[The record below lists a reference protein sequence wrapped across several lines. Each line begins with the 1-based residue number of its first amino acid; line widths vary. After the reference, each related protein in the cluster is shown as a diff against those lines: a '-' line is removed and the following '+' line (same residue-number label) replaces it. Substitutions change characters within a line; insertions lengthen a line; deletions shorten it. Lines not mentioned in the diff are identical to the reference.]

1 MNEDIRASEVRVLT
15 DRGDQIGVMSKEEAI
30 RMAEEQEKDL
40 ILIVATAKPPVV
52 KIIEESKHKYQQ
64 QQQKQKQ
71 RVSGKGS
78 EIKELRLSPFIAE
91 GDLLARTKRVRKFLE
106 NGDKVRLLLR
116 FRGREITKKE
126 FGENVL
132 NKVYEAVEDVARIEI
147 EPKLQGKV
155 MTMQL
160 MPEKKK

>member
-1 MNEDIRASEVRVLT
+1 MNEDIRASEVRVLS
-15 DRGDQIGVMSKEEAI
+15 DRGEQVGVMSTAEAI
-30 RMAEEQEKDL
+30 RLAEEQEKDL
-40 ILIVATAKPPVV
+40 ILIVAKAEPPVV
-52 KIIEESKHKYQQ
+52 KIIEESKHKYQVQ
-64 QQQKQKQ
+64 QLKQKQ
-71 RVSGKGS
+71 RMSGKGS

-91 GDLLARTKRVRKFLE
+91 GDLMARTKRVRQFLE
-106 NGDKVRLLLR
+106 DGDKVRLLLR

-132 NKVYEAVEDVARIEI
+132 HKLYDAVSDVARIEI

>member
-1 MNEDIRASEVRVLT
+1 MNEDIRANEVRVLS
-15 DRGDQIGVMSKEEAI
+15 DRGEQIGVMPKDEAI
-30 RMAEEQEKDL
+30 RLAEEQEKDL
-40 ILIVATAKPPVV
+40 ILIVAKAQPPVA

-71 RVSGKGS
+71 RQSGKGS

-106 NGDKVRLLLR
+106 GGDKVRLLLR

-132 NKVYEAVEDVARIEI
+132 NKIYEAVEDVARIEM

>member
-15 DRGDQIGVMSKEEAI
+15 DRGEQVGVMTRDEAI
-30 RMAEEQEKDL
+30 HLAEEQGKDL
-40 ILIVATAKPPVV
+40 ILMVAQAEPPVV
-52 KIIEESKHKYQQ
+52 KIIEESKHKYQMQ
-64 QQQKQKQ
+64 QLKQKQ
-71 RVSGKGS
+71 RMSGKVS
-78 EIKELRLSPFIAE
+78 EIKELRLSPFIAD
-91 GDLLARTKRVRKFLE
+91 GDLQARTKRVREFLE
-106 NGDKVRLLLR
+106 DGDKVRLLLR

-132 NKVYEAVEDVARIEI
+132 NKLYDGVSDIARIEI
-147 EPKLQGKV
+147 QPKLQGKV